1 MITDIIILKG
11 TILLGNIDFCLSSNL
26 FYIKAQIKNK
36 EHIKLNKNKKDNFLK
51 LSFLT
56 AYIYYLL

>member
-11 TILLGNIDFCLSSNL
+11 TILLRNIYFCFDSNL
-26 FYIKAQIKNK
+26 SYIKTQIKNK

-56 AYIYYLL
+56 AYKYYLL